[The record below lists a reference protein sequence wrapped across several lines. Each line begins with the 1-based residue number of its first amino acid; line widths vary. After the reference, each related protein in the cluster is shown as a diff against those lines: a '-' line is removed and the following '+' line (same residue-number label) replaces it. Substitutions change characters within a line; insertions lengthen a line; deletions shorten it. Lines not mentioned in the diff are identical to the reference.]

1 MKYDGHFLYRYR
13 HLNGQHRDWTKRIIT
28 DAILH
33 FANPKKFNDPF
44 DCKVNYRPSFSEEEL
59 KHQHLDRIKRCMPLL
74 NRDQRRAKVAQHMKA
89 LNAMGSKEFLRQ
101 MNEGLQNDINKI
113 GVLSLS
119 GTYNDILMWS
129 HYADG
134 HTGLCLKF
142 EATKQTPFFG
152 SAMKVDYLRSY
163 PDVSFTSTVGEK
175 MDAFLLAK
183 AIDWGY
189 EDEYRIIDHDHGA
202 GDKDFPARLL
212 AGVILGARMDP
223 KDKEEVAQW
232 VHNRGF
238 PTELIEAH
246 VVPGSFSLEFRPYDP
261 HL

>member
-1 MKYDGHFLYRYR
+1 MRYDGHFLYRYR

-28 DAILH
+28 DSVLH
-33 FANPKKFNDPF
+33 FANPTTFNDPF
-44 DCKVNYRPSFSEEEL
+44 DCKVNYRPSFSIE
-59 KHQHLDRIKRCMPLL
+59 KFKQQHADRIRRYKPNL
-74 NRDQRRAKVAQHMKA
+74 NRNQLRAKVTQDMRVLA
-89 LNAMGSKEFLRQ
+89 AMGNEEFLRQ
-101 MNEGLQNDINKI
+101 GKDSLQSDINKL

-119 GTYNDILMWS
+119 GTYEDILMCS
-129 HYADG
+129 HYAEG

-142 EATKQTPFFG
+142 EATKHTPFFG
-152 SAMKVDYLRSY
+152 RALKVDYLPSY
-163 PDVSFTSTVGEK
+163 PDVSCTSTVAEK
-175 MDAFLLAK
+175 MDEFLLTK
-183 AIDWGY
+183 ANNWNY

-223 KDKEEVAQW
+223 KDKEDVAKW
-232 VHNRGF
+232 VRNRTYQ
-238 PTELIEAH
+238 TELIEAH